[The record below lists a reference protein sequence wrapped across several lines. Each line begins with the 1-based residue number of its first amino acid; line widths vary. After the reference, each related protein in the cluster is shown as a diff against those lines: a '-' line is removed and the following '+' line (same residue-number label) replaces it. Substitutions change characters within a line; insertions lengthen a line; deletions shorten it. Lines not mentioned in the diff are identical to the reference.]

1 MTYEEV
7 VDKVR
12 TLYENADAREIFE
25 HIAFQINLEGEVSG
39 AFYLEVAERKIC
51 VEPYDY
57 HDRDGLITASAQ
69 TICEIADR
77 NMSFMD
83 AYKSGKIRYEG
94 NMDKFYTMM
103 RIRLPRRK
111 RHKA

>member
-57 HDRDGLITASAQ
+57 RDRDGLITASAQ
-69 TICEIADR
+69 TICEITDR
-77 NMSFMD
+77 KMSFMD

-111 RHKA
+111 KHKA